1 MRDQIAKLAEVQK
14 KAEAIAAEC
23 NNELMNARIRRAR
36 ENLDAVAILAE
47 FDRLSKRITELE
59 AGLCELLDEQVI
71 CDEPFDERFC
81 SAHGTKHCHMRE
93 IVPRLRALLAKQAR
107 QARGGGK

>member
-1 MRDQIAKLAEVQK
+1 MTDLRAQLSKLAEAQK
-14 KAEAIAAEC
+14 AQQ
-23 NNELMNARIRRAR
+23 LRL
-36 ENLDAVAILAE
+36 LDSSGDLVDFPALLAE

-93 IVPRLRALLAKQAR
+93 LVPRLRALLAKQAR